1 MERYNKNNS
10 ADKCIKAVMLLSKL
24 GIDVDIGFIMFD
36 PSMSLDTL
44 KHNICYISLCPFYFK
59 LKYLSIRFPNFIVN
73 TPTTSHHSATLDF
86 DNLSHPSVHRQKLQ
100 YFHVLNLTIQLSLFY
115 RRLSIILTKK
125 KRDRAA
131 SLYQYYFPSS
141 EHS

>member
-59 LKYLSIRFPNFIVN
+59 LENLSILFSNFF
-73 TPTTSHHSATLDF
+73 TSTTSRQSATLDV
-86 DNLSHPSVHRQKLQ
+86 DNLSLPAVHRQKLQ
-100 YFHVLNLTIQLSLFY
+100 YFHVLNLTIQLSFFLSPIVNNFGQKKE
-115 RRLSIILTKK
+115 RPGGLSLSILLSK
-125 KRDRAA
+125 
-131 SLYQYYFPSS
+131 
-141 EHS
+141 